1 MVNQNQAQ
9 NQKQKQKRTP
19 VCVYWDPDVGV
30 YRIYLAEYVRG
41 IGWIDRTYLGAARSL
56 KELREIMRRFNYVSM
71 CGADV
76 DVSADAAPR
85 RHADDCD
92 AVAQLVGTC

>member
-41 IGWIDRTYLGAARSL
+41 IGWIDRTYLGSA
-56 KELREIMRRFNYVSM
+56 KNITELIRIMSIFNYVKV
-71 CGADV
+71 CGNDAMRRRDV
-76 DVSADAAPR
+76 DATRQAS
-85 RHADDCD
+85 C
-92 AVAQLVGTC
+92 